1 MGFWD
6 GFGEGFAGGYQ
17 QSFDAAERRKL
28 FMEETQNKKKAAMA
42 PLKNRALES
51 LATVEEQ
58 RAMLTYLQQ
67 RGLAEDRINGL
78 YEDPDTLQAAYTFAR
93 EKGADLDAETLNG
106 IFGVS
111 AIGDKPSSNA
121 LDLLTQAQAAYMEM
135 ISGAADPETWVDPAL
150 APRTRTSV
158 VETRMPKTE
167 DELGISAVRDRTW
180 NRQAEAYEVAIMT
193 MANTEVNT
201 LNAKK
206 DSGSLS
212 PEEFTRLT
220 QLQEWTANFDKD
232 GLANQRL
239 RDMFGEQARS
249 ALLSN
254 PNNTPDFLAFF
265 ENNPMIQDLGAEA
278 RQAAEQRR
286 VVTSQGTLIG
296 EGVDPQDG
304 RYTRFYKMPDGTTQ
318 QIKD

>member
-58 RAMLTYLQQ
+58 RAMLSYLKN
-67 RGLAEDRINGL
+67 RGMTDNNLNGM
-78 YEDPDTLQAAYTFAR
+78 YEDPDRLKDAYEFAR
-93 EKGADLDAETLNG
+93 EKSADADADTLNS
-106 IFGVS
+106 IFS
-111 AIGDKPSSNA
+111 ISQIGDKPPENA
-121 LDLLTQAQAAYMEM
+121 FDLLNQAQAAYMDM
-135 ISGAADPETWVDPAL
+135 ISGAADPDTWVDPAV

-180 NRQAEAYEVAIMT
+180 NRQAEAYEQAIMT

-212 PEEFTRLT
+212 PDEFTRLT

-254 PNNTPDFLAFF
+254 PNNTPEFLAFF
-265 ENNPMIQDLGAEA
+265 EKNPMIQDLGAEA

-286 VVTSQGTLIG
+286 AVISQGTFIG

-318 QIKD
+318 PIKD